1 MSFHAEIAPEK
12 AASVKWESLKVKL
25 ISLMIFLILQ
35 FRHNIFRNEQD
46 NTDNSE
52 EHNVAEN
59 TEIRI

>member
-1 MSFHAEIAPEK
+1 
-12 AASVKWESLKVKL
+12 
-25 ISLMIFLILQ
+25 MIFLILQ
-35 FRHNIFRNEQD
+35 FRHNIFRNEKD